1 MKQGISKNLYL
12 TDGGLETTLIF
23 QEGVELTHF
32 AAFELMNNSE
42 GRYILRRYFE
52 TYISLA
58 EKYRMGFILGTPTWR
73 ANPDWAYLLGYS
85 LEELDKINR
94 QSVTFLQ
101 QIRDEK
107 KAVDMLVSGCVG
119 PRSDGYVVKNLMTR
133 QQAAE
138 YHMTQLQSFA
148 NAKIDLVS
156 AMTLNYVEEAI
167 GITLAAKYLG
177 LPVVISFTVET
188 DGRLPNGELLSNAI
202 TGVDAATDSYVS
214 YYMINCAHPDHFK
227 NVLRHEEWLRRIGGV
242 RPNAS
247 TKSHSELDESTTLD
261 RGDVNRLAEECNG
274 IMNLLPELRVIGG
287 CCGTDH
293 DHIDAICGRM
303 VSQSSNISFHSLDKH

>member
-23 QEGVELTHF
+23 QEGVELAHF
-32 AAFELMNNSE
+32 AAFELMNNNK
-42 GRYILRRYFE
+42 GRYILKRYFE

-58 EKYRMGFILGTPTWR
+58 EKYRMGFMLGTPTWR

-85 LEELDKINR
+85 LKELDKVNR
-94 QSVTFLQ
+94 QSVSFLQ
-101 QIRDEK
+101 DIIEERNM
-107 KAVDMLVSGCVG
+107 VDMLVSGCVG
-119 PRSDGYVVKNLMTR
+119 PRSDGYIIKNLMTR
-133 QQAAE
+133 EEAVE
-138 YHMTQLQSFA
+138 YHTVQLQSFV
-148 NAKIDLVS
+148 NAGVDLVS

-167 GITLAAKYLG
+167 GITLAARELDVP
-177 LPVVISFTVET
+177 LVISFTVET
-188 DGRLPNGELLSNAI
+188 NGRLPDGELLSHAI
-202 TGVDAATDSYVS
+202 ANVDAVTDSYVS

-227 NVLRHEEWLRRIGGV
+227 NVLRHGEWLRRIGGI

-247 TKSHSELDESTTLD
+247 TKSHAELNESTTLD
-261 RGDVNRLAEECNG
+261 RGDVKRLAIECKE

-293 DHIDAICGRM
+293 HHIDAMCDCMLR
-303 VSQSSNISFHSLDKH
+303 